1 MVSHLRVNSLRI
13 SNEEFEKV
21 MEKYELKKIDWIEG
35 VYSTEHEKMG
45 NTLEY
50 QTGLF
55 YIQSLSSMVPVFVL
69 KPTKKDIILDM
80 AAAPGSKT
88 TQIAIEMENE
98 GVIIANDISYN
109 RMKSLSSHIDRL
121 GILNIGITCFDGLRF
136 PGYLRF
142 NKILIDAPCS
152 GIGSRKVCEAKSE
165 NRIKSLSKLQK
176 NLILK
181 SFDLLLPGGEL
192 VYSTCTTT
200 YEENESVLE
209 KLFEKRENALPVE
222 FELPFEAEKGFSS
235 NKKVEICSK
244 RYELDESFFIA
255 KIKKR
260 SKNGE

>member
-1 MVSHLRVNSLRI
+1 MVSYLRVNSLRI
-13 SNEEFEKV
+13 SKEEFEKV

-35 VYSTEHEKMG
+35 VYSTVHEKMG

-55 YIQSLSSMVPVFVL
+55 YIQSLSSMVPIYVL
-69 KPTKKDIILDM
+69 KPTKKDMVLDM

-88 TQIAIEMENE
+88 TQMAIEMQNE
-98 GVIIANDISYN
+98 GIIIANDISYN

-121 GILNIGITCFDGLRF
+121 GIINIGITCFDGMRF
-136 PGYLRF
+136 PGYLKF

-176 NLILK
+176 NLILRA
-181 SFDLLLPGGEL
+181 FDLLLPGGEL

-200 YEENESVLE
+200 YEENENVLE

-222 FELPFEAEKGFSS
+222 FKLPFESEEGFTS
-235 NKKVEICSK
+235 NKDVEKCSK

-255 KIKKR
+255 KVKKR
-260 SKNGE
+260 LDDGE

>member
-1 MVSHLRVNSLRI
+1 MISHLRVNSLRI
-13 SNEEFEKV
+13 SNQEFEKI
-21 MEKYELKKIDWIEG
+21 MHKYELKKIDWMDG

-55 YIQSLSSMVPVFVL
+55 YIQSLSSMVPIYVL

-88 TQIAIEMENE
+88 TQIAIEMKNE
-98 GVIIANDISYN
+98 GIIIANDISYN

-121 GILNIGITCFDGLRF
+121 GIINIGITCYDGTRF
-136 PGYLRF
+136 PGILKF

-152 GIGSRKVCEAKSE
+152 GIGSRRVCEAKSE

-176 NLILK
+176 NLILRA
-181 SFDLLLPGGEL
+181 FDLLLPGGEL

-200 YEENESVLE
+200 YEENENVLE
-209 KLFEKRENALPVE
+209 NLFDKRENAEPIE
-222 FELPFEAEKGFSS
+222 FKLPFDADKGFSS
-235 NKKVEICSK
+235 NENVEKCSK
-244 RYELDESFFIA
+244 RYELDESFYVA

-260 SKNGE
+260 E